1 MELTKKQIVID
12 NFHKH
17 LDNCKQCEQ
26 NPFDLCSTGRD
37 LFTKIQNTKFWSD
50 RNVCE

>member
-1 MELTKKQIVID
+1 MGLTEKQIAVD

-26 NPFDLCSTGRD
+26 NPFDLCYTGKQLLANTFSD
-37 LFTKIQNTKFWSD
+37 NNKI
-50 RNVCE
+50 CE

>member
-26 NPFDLCSTGRD
+26 NPFDLCSTGK
-37 LFTKIQNTKFWSD
+37 LLLGNTFSD
-50 RNVCE
+50 NNKTCE